1 MLLKELGPPLART
14 LLRLYY
20 ILLPYVAYQPEVADN
35 FDKEYDYIVVGG
47 GSAGSVVASR
57 LSEDSC
63 VKVLLLEAGG
73 HVDSVSEIPLAAFL
87 DQLTD
92 NDWQYSSTPQKR
104 AGGGYPNR
112 QFPVPRGKG
121 LGGSS
126 LLNCM
131 LYVRGNKRDYDQW
144 ADNGARG
151 WSWRDVHKY
160 FLKAENN
167 TDPEIASNGYHSTGG
182 FLTVSTPP
190 ETNALKEAFAAAAQE
205 VGYEYR
211 DINGEKQAGF
221 AKVQGTIR
229 DGRRCSTAK
238 AYLIPAEDRDNLHIV
253 NEAYVQ
259 KVLINNDKEAYGVR
273 FEKDGDIYDIRARKE
288 VIMSGGAINSP
299 QILMLSGIG
308 PKEHL
313 ENFGI
318 EVIVDLPVGD
328 NLQDHV
334 GNVVLNFEA
343 EHAEAIFLTLALSPS
358 SLLEYILH
366 ATGPISSLSTIEG
379 MAFLNT
385 KYNDARLDWPD
396 VEIHLISGSAATDY
410 TQIFRQSVGMPDE
423 VYNTVY
429 KPYIGKNTFTFF
441 PVLLRP
447 KSRGTVRLNSNDS
460 YEYPLIDF
468 NLFQYEEDLDKVVDI
483 MKQCVN
489 IVTNT
494 TAFEK
499 IGAQMFTIKVPGCEK
514 FDIYSD
520 NYLRCLARNYPIN
533 IYHPSGT
540 CKMGDEDDE
549 TTVVDPELK
558 VKGIKNLRVVDASI
572 MPTIS
577 SGNTNAPTI
586 MIAEKA
592 SDMIKNDNPDRKK
605 CFEGDDMRIKRNRWK
620 KK

>member
-1 MLLKELGPPLART
+1 MLLKKLAPPLTRT

-20 ILLPYVAYQPEVADN
+20 VLLPYVAYQPEVSDY
-35 FDKEYDYIVVGG
+35 FDKEYDYIVVGA
-47 GSAGSVVASR
+47 GSAGSVLASR

-73 HVDSVSEIPLAAFL
+73 HVNPVSEIPAAAFL
-87 DQLTD
+87 TQLTD
-92 NDWQYSSTPQKR
+92 NDWQFSSTPQKR

-144 ADNGARG
+144 ADNGATG
-151 WSWRDVHKY
+151 WSWRDIYSY

-167 TDPEIASNGYHSTGG
+167 TDPEFANNGYHSSGG

-211 DINGEKQAGF
+211 DINGEKQTGF
-221 AKVQGTIR
+221 AKIQGTIR

-253 NEAYVQ
+253 NKAYVQ

-288 VIMSGGAINSP
+288 VIVSGGSINSP

-313 ENFGI
+313 EDFGI
-318 EVIVDLPVGD
+318 EVIADLPVGD

-343 EHAEAIFLTLALSPS
+343 KHADPIFLKEAALPS
-358 SLLEYILH
+358 SLLEYKLH
-366 ATGPISSLSTIEG
+366 ATGPTTSLSGIEG

-396 VEIHLISGSAATDY
+396 VEIHLISGSPATDY
-410 TQIFRQSVGMPDE
+410 TQTFRQSVGMPDE
-423 VYNTVY
+423 VYNKVY
-429 KPYIGKNTFTFF
+429 KPYLGKSTFTFF

-447 KSRGTVRLNSNDS
+447 KSRGTVRLKSDDP

-468 NLFQYEEDLDKVVDI
+468 NLFQYEEDLDKV
-483 MKQCVN
+483 
-489 IVTNT
+489 
-494 TAFEK
+494 
-499 IGAQMFTIKVPGCEK
+499 
-514 FDIYSD
+514 S
-520 NYLRCLARNYPIN
+520 
-533 IYHPSGT
+533 
-540 CKMGDEDDE
+540 
-549 TTVVDPELK
+549 
-558 VKGIKNLRVVDASI
+558 
-572 MPTIS
+572 
-577 SGNTNAPTI
+577 
-586 MIAEKA
+586 
-592 SDMIKNDNPDRKK
+592 
-605 CFEGDDMRIKRNRWK
+605 
-620 KK
+620 